1 MPSPQEYWITY
12 QETNSLQE
20 TAIAFSVTKAAVRK
34 SLLKAGYELNP
45 VGRQSSGVS
54 SRELTRDRVRRYR
67 LRKILDIATLGGF
80 DD

>member
-1 MPSPQEYWITY
+1 MATAQEYWNIYTK
-12 QETNSLQE
+12 TKSLAE

-45 VGRQSSGVS
+45 VGRQSSGIS

-67 LRKILDIATLGGF
+67 LRKQQSI
-80 DD
+80 